1 MYSYGGVSFVMVPHP
16 SPQLHKSGSFS
27 SPPPQKVMCHD
38 HKIHTCKVNI
48 CKDARQKSIDICLVE
63 ILSTSMESLQWSNQV
78 HATAFKHQASSSK
91 QASGIKQYYQL
102 SDHQLFQSLIIPI
115 INYSIINYSNPPSFN
130 PIHSSPFLHHATM
143 DYSICG
149 CLNLCYSN
157 KPNHRA
163 RKKVKEPSMVTC
175 CCARRMELITKDN

>member
-149 CLNLCYSN
+149 CLNLCLL
-157 KPNHRA
+157 
-163 RKKVKEPSMVTC
+163 E
-175 CCARRMELITKDN
+175 

>member
-1 MYSYGGVSFVMVPHP
+1 MIQLSARNGV
-16 SPQLHKSGSFS
+16 
-27 SPPPQKVMCHD
+27 
-38 HKIHTCKVNI
+38 
-48 CKDARQKSIDICLVE
+48 
-63 ILSTSMESLQWSNQV
+63 
-78 HATAFKHQASSSK
+78 QASSSK

-149 CLNLCYSN
+149 CLNLCYSISFSFSFSSRRPVPSRRLQHLRKTN
-157 KPNHRA
+157 GTSCCVSIFAATSTSCPN
-163 RKKVKEPSMVTC
+163 VSIIIINYL
-175 CCARRMELITKDN
+175 LIINYQLSINH

>member
-1 MYSYGGVSFVMVPHP
+1 MLEQLCASVVRNCCSRDHPMVGLHVSF
-16 SPQLHKSGSFS
+16 
-27 SPPPQKVMCHD
+27 
-38 HKIHTCKVNI
+38 
-48 CKDARQKSIDICLVE
+48 
-63 ILSTSMESLQWSNQV
+63 
-78 HATAFKHQASSSK
+78 
-91 QASGIKQYYQL
+91 
-102 SDHQLFQSLIIPI
+102 IPI

-163 RKKVKEPSMVTC
+163 RKKVKEPSMVTWWLLRKTNGQPRTTTNNHEQPRTTTNNHKQPRTTTNNHEQPPED
-175 CCARRMELITKDN
+175 CASSRHPPRLKRLRD